1 MAFKSPAAIGHSVGE
16 ALRTHS
22 TALVVGGLIG
32 LLTGGITGLFIGAGV
47 CFLIA
52 RGIRRVVKKYNPQE
66 AFFRATFSVMGKLA
80 KADGRVTENEIAYA
94 RQVMAQMRLSE
105 ERRKMAIDYFTQ
117 GKQDDFDIGEVLQ
130 PLQTLFRMQPPLKFA
145 FIELQLQAAMA
156 DGEISPQEAALI
168 AELCAHLA
176 LTQMEVD
183 ALIARMRAQQDFHR
197 HGGAGGAGGFGGA
210 DHAQLLKDA
219 YGVLGVD
226 ESATDAEVKK
236 AYRRLMSQHHPDK
249 LVAKGLP
256 EEMMAMAKEK
266 AQEIQAAY
274 DRVRQARKA
283 AG

>member
-1 MAFKSPAAIGHSVGE
+1 MAFENPAALGHKIGE

-32 LLTGGITGLFIGAGV
+32 LISGGVTGLFLGAAV

-52 RGIRRVVKKYNPQE
+52 RGIRRVVQKYNPQE

-94 RQVMAQMRLSE
+94 RQVMAQMRLSD
-105 ERRKMAIDYFTQ
+105 ERRKMAIDFFTE
-117 GKQDDFDIGEVLQ
+117 GKQDDFDIGAVLQ
-130 PLQTLFRMQPPLKFA
+130 PLQALFRVQPPLKFA

-156 DGEISPQEAALI
+156 DGEISQQEAALI

-176 LTQMEVD
+176 LTQTEVQ
-183 ALIARMRAQQDFHR
+183 ALIARMQAQQDFHR
-197 HGGAGGAGGFGGA
+197 HGGGFGGA
-210 DHAQLLKDA
+210 GVDHAQLLKDA
-219 YGVLGVD
+219 YGVLGVT
-226 ESATDAEVKK
+226 EEATDAEVKK

-256 EEMMAMAKEK
+256 AEMMELAKEK

-274 DRVRQARKA
+274 DRVRAARKA